1 MATYTC
7 NENIHQENLHKLLES
22 SKISVDNKQFLKTL
36 QKHMKKSA
44 SHTLTFQT
52 QERIGKKPTGRLYT
66 KFKHP
71 SLQNC
76 PRLLRGCLAPEYI
89 EVDIVNCFPTV
100 FLQLFEQN
108 GIAVPATLT
117 AYVSDREAFV
127 ASTGHEKK
135 AVKDAM
141 NSAMN
146 FGSSLIPAFDTFGQ
160 QFRESFK
167 ALCVVPFYKKY
178 YDLGK
183 TRAESPHPDEPYKKA
198 VHFVGSDVERQ
209 IVMSAIQ
216 TFQDAGFE
224 TSTVIHDG
232 FLVRTADD
240 YDTFKNNTSELLAK
254 CTSDAQTKTGYQ
266 LKFDVKELPFE
277 PEQLFDDNCAPMVDE
292 DMTDH
297 GASVIFASF
306 MNDAG
311 FRFKKSNGQVY
322 MYDPN
327 SHVWSDK
334 VDGWR
339 AQCAR
344 CEELGDYGK
353 STPRQNQ
360 LWVQFEDSLMDEEQL
375 MFEFTEQNYMKIAF
389 LNGYYD
395 FQTKEFTYWEQ
406 AENVDQC
413 GFFEKVKYDWEE
425 PNEELIDEIW
435 TKCIL
440 EVYGEEQGKFLL
452 AVLGRAA
459 AGYVED
465 KMLYIIL
472 GNTNSGKGVMV
483 NLLEKAFG
491 KGYVGTF
498 NTGVLQH
505 KSVPDEAKGLSFM
518 VALKDKRFLIGSEAS
533 RSAVFDSQKINMLCS
548 GGDTICARQN
558 NKDEMEFRMQG
569 TTFIFCN
576 DMSKVNGLDDS
587 VANRLRFIEPKYSF
601 LAGSEYVRKQLQP
614 NVKKADDSIKTHFVK
629 RDDVGHAFAMMVC
642 LAFKDER
649 PKEPAQVV
657 QQNSDW
663 LNAEDVEEALGRLVV
678 RKTGGVVCCEDLY
691 NKCSGVESLKNMSQ
705 NKITRTLAVAFGVT
719 VPVMRHIAGRGSKRS
734 YINIELIQ
742 DDRDW

>member
-1 MATYTC
+1 MYTC

-22 SKISVDNKQFLKTL
+22 SKISVDHKQFLKTL
-36 QKHMKKSA
+36 QKHMKKST

-52 QERIGKKPTGRLYT
+52 TEKIGKKPAGRLYT

-71 SLQNC
+71 SLQIC
-76 PRLLRGCLAPEYI
+76 PRQLRGALGTEYV
-89 EVDIVNCFPTV
+89 EVDIVNCFPAI
-100 FLQLFEQN
+100 FCQMFEQN
-108 GIAVPATLT
+108 NIAIPSVLT

-127 ASTGHEKK
+127 ASTGHDKRT
-135 AVKDAM
+135 VKDAM

-146 FGSSLIPAFDTFGQ
+146 FGYSLSCLDNFGQ
-160 QFRESFK
+160 EFRESFRS
-167 ALCVVPFYKKY
+167 LCAVPFYKKY
-178 YDLGK
+178 FDLGK
-183 TRAESPHPDEPYKKA
+183 TRAENPHPDEPYKKA

-240 YDTFKNNTSELLAK
+240 YETFMNNTSDILSK
-254 CTSDAQTKTGYQ
+254 CTSNAATATGYKLQ
-266 LKFDVKELPFE
+266 FSVKELPYE
-277 PEQLFDDNCAPMVDE
+277 PDQLFDDTCAPMVDE
-292 DMTDH
+292 DMTDY
-297 GASVIFASF
+297 GAAVIFSAF
-306 MNDAG
+306 MDDLG

-327 SHVWSDK
+327 THVWSEK

-339 AQCAR
+339 SQCAK

-360 LWVQFEDSLMDEEQL
+360 LWVQFEDSLIDEEQL

-389 LNGYYD
+389 QNGYYD
-395 FQTKEFTYWEQ
+395 FQTKEFTLWKH

-413 GFFEKVKYDWEE
+413 GFFEKVKYDWET
-425 PNEELIDEIW
+425 PNQELVTEIW
-435 TKCIL
+435 NKCIL
-440 EVYGEEQGKFLL
+440 EVYGKEQGEFLL
-452 AVLGRAA
+452 AVMGRAA

-533 RSAVFDSQKINMLCS
+533 RAAVFDSQKINMLCS

-558 NKDEMEFRMQG
+558 NKDEMEFKMAG
-569 TTFIFCN
+569 TTFMFCN
-576 DMSKVNGLDDS
+576 DMSKINGLDDS
-587 VANRLRFIEPKYSF
+587 VANRLRFIEPKFSF

-629 RDDVGHAFAMMVC
+629 RNDVGQAFAMMVC

-649 PKEPAQVV
+649 PREPAQVV

-663 LNAEDVEEALGRLVV
+663 LNAEDVEEALERLVV
-678 RKTGGVVCCEDLY
+678 RKPGGLVACEDLY
-691 NKCSGVESLKNMSQ
+691 KQCQGVESLKTMSQ
-705 NKITRTLAVAFGVT
+705 NKITRTLTVSFGVPACVFRT
-719 VPVMRHIAGRGSKRS
+719 PAGQKRQKRC
-734 YINIELIQ
+734 YLNIELVEDIN
-742 DDRDW
+742 DGW